1 MIPYSPLLSPPAPM
15 LNIICRNP
23 YDATGAPSF
32 SNTIG
37 SRSSCHAEG
46 ETIAKALENVQD
58 VARNIIGLMEGD
70 GSPLPR
76 ELQKVT
82 AGVKLHNSWMR

>member
-1 MIPYSPLLSPPAPM
+1 VKYKSPIEIEPLEEGGYLAVCPI
-15 LNIICRNP
+15 LQ
-23 YDATGAPSF
+23 G
-32 SNTIG
+32 
-37 SRSSCHAEG
+37 CHAEG

-70 GSPLPR
+70 GIPLPR